1 MEERVAELNRNN
13 RLVEAIRLY
22 ERITHDVEMMRE
34 VGYCSGMENYSCYFS
49 DRDAASPPITLLDYL
64 PKDGLLFVDESHVM
78 VPQISAMYR
87 GSGAQ
92 GHADRLRVPFAF
104 IEEQPAIEL

>member
-13 RLVEAIRLY
+13 RLVEANRLY

-49 DRDAASPPITLLDYL
+49 ERDPASPPITLLDYL

-92 GHADRLRVPFAF
+92 GDVDRLRVPLAF
-104 IEEQPAIEL
+104 V